1 MKMHI
6 MAKHLISLLILAL
19 LWGCGGDQPA
29 TTDDSTFDTHGQ
41 AGIQDD
47 DSQKNILQIALGSAD
62 HSTLVAAV
70 KAASLENV
78 LVNAGP
84 LTVFAPTNAA
94 FDNLPDGTLEMLLK
108 PENKQ
113 KLANIVTSHA
123 SPGTFKG
130 DLLQE
135 GTQIYLATGQYVD
148 VVVKDGETYVN
159 GAKILG
165 TVDASNGVVHVVD
178 KVFVF

>member
-62 HSTLVAAV
+62 HSTLVAR
-70 KAASLENV
+70 
-78 LVNAGP
+78 P
-84 LTVFAPTNAA
+84 LWISYETSQTNP
-94 FDNLPDGTLEMLLK
+94 NT
-108 PENKQ
+108 
-113 KLANIVTSHA
+113 
-123 SPGTFKG
+123 
-130 DLLQE
+130 
-135 GTQIYLATGQYVD
+135 
-148 VVVKDGETYVN
+148 
-159 GAKILG
+159 
-165 TVDASNGVVHVVD
+165 
-178 KVFVF
+178 